1 MKYIAFL
8 LIAAILISLF
18 SALLSIMRGKDS
30 KLTAKALTLRISFSI
45 LLFAVLILSFYTGL
59 WVPHQF

>member
-8 LIAAILISLF
+8 LIITILISLF
-18 SALLSIMRGKDS
+18 SALWSIIRGKPS
-30 KLTAKALTLRISFSI
+30 KITAKALTVRISLSI
-45 LLFAVLILSFYTGL
+45 LLFSVLILSFYTEL